1 MSNLQPT
8 GPAQLALQLH
18 PALHHHG
25 SSSASHGLTQPK
37 VHNHYLAPSVLLNL
51 YGLKPGHGVQCSAS
65 LSYDKLMNFDTW
77 SPGNSQK
84 YANVLSVVIKEF
96 QSC

>member
-8 GPAQLALQLH
+8 GPAQLALHVH
-18 PALHHHG
+18 PALLHRG

-51 YGLKPGHGVQCSAS
+51 YGLKPGHGEGVVQSQI
-65 LSYDKLMNFDTW
+65 KLRQIGLWILIHWLRTD
-77 SPGNSQK
+77 
-84 YANVLSVVIKEF
+84 L
-96 QSC
+96 